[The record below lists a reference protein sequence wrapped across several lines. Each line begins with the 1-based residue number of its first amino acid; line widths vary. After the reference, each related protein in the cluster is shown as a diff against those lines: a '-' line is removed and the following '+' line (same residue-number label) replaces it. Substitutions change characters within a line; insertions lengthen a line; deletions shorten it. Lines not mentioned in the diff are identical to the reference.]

1 MNNIRRLFART
12 PLLAAGLLVLS
23 FFAAGCEFEGLS
35 SAEGMDDSVISVAA
49 LNGETPN
56 PQPVPAAVPE
66 ADEGESTSETTT
78 TTTREIPVTAPVPVS
93 APAPAPAPAPPVATS
108 PSSYAPGR
116 VVIPA
121 EFLAHGAMTE
131 LRFQH
136 CSVANGL
143 MVKLSS
149 TVYSIA
155 PPTHE
160 IWLRTSGTAIG
171 TKAKFADGA
180 VFDGYVHDYRASY
193 SMPIQSVGATSGRA
207 FWVRMK

>member
-1 MNNIRRLFART
+1 MNNARLLFARP
-12 PLLAAGLLVLS
+12 PLLAALLLVLS
-23 FFAAGCEFEGLS
+23 FLAAGCEFEGLS
-35 SAEGMDDSVISVAA
+35 SAEGVDDETISLAA
-49 LNGETPN
+49 LNGETPD
-56 PQPVPAAVPE
+56 PQPAPAAVPE
-66 ADEGESTSETTT
+66 ADDGESSPETTT
-78 TTTREIPVTAPVPVS
+78 TSTTREIPVTAPVPV
-93 APAPAPAPAPPVATS
+93 PAPAPAPTPPVTAS
-108 PSSYAPGR
+108 ASSYAPGR

-155 PPTHE
+155 PPTHPV
-160 IWLRTSGTAIG
+160 WTKTTGTAIG

-180 VFDGYVHDYRASY
+180 IYDGYVHDYHVSY
-193 SMPIQSVGATSGRA
+193 SMPVQKLGATSGRA
-207 FWVRMK
+207 FWVRMQ